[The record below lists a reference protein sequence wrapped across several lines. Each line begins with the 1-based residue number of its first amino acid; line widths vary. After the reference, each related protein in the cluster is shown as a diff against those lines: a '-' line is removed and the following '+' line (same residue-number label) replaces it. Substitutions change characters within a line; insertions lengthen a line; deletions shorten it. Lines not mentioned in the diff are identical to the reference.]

1 MYALSLKQPWATL
14 LVHGLKTIEVRNW
27 PTARR
32 GRILIHATCVPDGR
46 PIAWSRVPLD
56 LIDHCQLKGG
66 IIGWADLNDCVAY
79 DSLAT
84 FDRDKELHLNESSWF
99 VGPKMFGFAFAN
111 AKELPFYPFSGWM
124 RFFEV
129 KGMELLNQKNQE
141 SRS

>member
-32 GRILIHATCVPDGR
+32 GRILIHAARVPDGR
-46 PIAWSRVPLD
+46 PIAWTRVPLE
-56 LIDHCQLKGG
+56 LIKPCQLKGG
-66 IIGWADLNDCVAY
+66 IIGSADLNDCIAY
-79 DSLAT
+79 DSLAA
-84 FDRDKELHLNESSWF
+84 FERDKELHLNESSWF
-99 VGPKMFGFAFAN
+99 VGPKKFGFSFAN

-129 KGMELLNQKNQE
+129 KGLQLSKPNTKEE
-141 SRS
+141 S

>member
-32 GRILIHATCVPDGR
+32 GRILIHAARVPDGR
-46 PIAWSRVPLD
+46 PIAWTRVPAD
-56 LIDHCQLKGG
+56 LIKLCQLRGG
-66 IIGWADLNDCVAY
+66 IIGLADLNDCIVY
-79 DSLAT
+79 DSLAV

-99 VGPKMFGFAFAN
+99 VAPNMFGFSFAN
-111 AKELPFYPFSGWM
+111 AKVLPFYPFSGWM

-129 KGMELLNQKNQE
+129 KGFSTFE
-141 SRS
+141 S